1 MMRSELSKWLE
12 KKYLEWQ
19 LENGMAS
26 ISEFAEY
33 LNMSQSYVSHIMNDV
48 RNSIGLKTAVKIA
61 NKLGDDSIYKILG
74 YEMPETQEDLID
86 SLPAALKSD
95 LRSALLEI
103 RETFKEREITSS
115 SEGAEELAESIL
127 KKHGFKT
134 NSNSNV

>member
-19 LENGMAS
+19 LENGMAN
-26 ISEFAEY
+26 ISEFANY
-33 LNMSQSYVSHIMNDV
+33 LDMSQSYVSQV
-48 RNSIGLKTAVKIA
+48 LNSARKTIGLKTAVKIA
-61 NKLGDDSIYKILG
+61 NRLGDDSIYKIIG
-74 YEMPETQEDLID
+74 YEMPETQEELID
-86 SLPAALKSD
+86 SLPYK
-95 LRSALLEI
+95 LRSELEHALREI

-134 NSNSNV
+134 NSNLYK

>member
-1 MMRSELSKWLE
+1 ME

-19 LENGMAS
+19 LENGIAS

-33 LNMSQSYVSHIMNDV
+33 LNMSQSYVSQIMNST
-48 RNSIGLKTAVKIA
+48 RTTIGLKTAVKIA
-61 NKLGDDSIYKILG
+61 NKLNDDSIYEILG

-103 RETFKEREITSS
+103 RETFKDREITSS
-115 SEGAEELAESIL
+115 SEEAEALAESIL